1 MKKTQEAEMNEQNQN
16 HKIEIMKMEVAHF
29 ESEIAALKERLEK
42 NLGSDEQRRNEIE
55 RYVSTG
61 RESMER
67 ERQDH
72 YLLLVEQNKL
82 KHKVDK
88 LSENCKSYQVR
99 ASIFSKFSVIHFSN
113 SLVCKYNLIFEFL
126 KYICP
131 IIYS

>member
-99 ASIFSKFSVIHFSN
+99 ASIFSKIFRD
-113 SLVCKYNLIFEFL
+113 SLFEF
-126 KYICP
+126 IGMQ
-131 IIYS
+131 IRFDF